1 MNMNRLSL
9 LSGSAI
15 VACAAS
21 ISVTACAQDVREFNI
36 PAGSLRDAL
45 NLFATQSDQQILF
58 AGDLV
63 AGRTTP
69 GLAGRYA
76 SQDALERL
84 LAGSGIAWTQ
94 GRPGVIFLR
103 RGDALAV
110 AEPVTALDDIVV
122 TGTLLRASGN
132 LASPLVRLNRDELD
146 RRAAATVAEALVAL
160 PQNYAGTS
168 TPISQAAL
176 SDAGGSNNVFSTGVN
191 LRGLGGAS
199 TLVLVNGRR
208 LAGTGSRAEFADI
221 SALPSAA
228 VERVDVLLDGA
239 SALYGA
245 DAVAGVVNVIMR
257 RTFDGQESRVRV
269 AAAQGGAEELQ
280 VSQLI
285 GRRWSSGAAY
295 LSYEY
300 QNGNPFSTADRPYT
314 RDGDLRPFGGTD
326 HRGFYSSPGNI
337 LALNT
342 ATSSF
347 GVQYAIRP
355 NASGTAQGPADFAA
369 GQTNLQSGLLG
380 VDLLPEFQRHSVYGR
395 ISQSLGDRLE
405 VTGDVRYSQRTTD
418 LSTAPSAGLFT
429 VTRANP
435 WFASPTGAASH
446 QVAYSFVR
454 DIGPARSH
462 TESESLGLTLG
473 ARFDLSADWSVE
485 GYLAEATER
494 ADFGNSNRIN
504 TRYLSE
510 ALGTIPDD
518 PNTPYRADI
527 DGYFNLFGDGSTNS
541 RAVLDFIG
549 SGYGEVHNRSRTR
562 SANLLL
568 QGTMMHLPGG
578 DVSIALGAQVRDET
592 FETRGATFL
601 SAAAPLSF
609 SSPKAERSIAA
620 VFAETRIPIVG
631 SENARRG
638 IHGLDISIAARLE
651 DYDDLGTTT
660 NPKVGLVWSPAEAW
674 VLRTSWGTS
683 FRAGALSQ
691 LFDAPGVSPTFLNRA
706 GGLQTLILMVY
717 GGNIDLKP
725 ETSET
730 FTAGFDYRPDGG
742 PSLSFNYFDTRFQ
755 DRIAQ
760 PVNANFSGALIDP
773 TLSPFVT
780 FIDPVNRPAD
790 RALIEAYA
798 GVPGF
803 SSSFP
808 VTAYGAIVD
817 TRWVN
822 TGAVRVNGV
831 DVTGRHEWAFDAGRL
846 MLDTNASWILNY
858 ENRTT
863 PTASVEQVAG
873 LIGYPSELRA
883 RTGLTWLQ
891 GDFQVG
897 AYWNHVAGYED
908 RLGASIDAWN
918 TLDTRFAWAPAG
930 KSDLQIQ
937 LAIQNVF
944 DEAPPFYDASTGLGF
959 DPGQASPLGRMV
971 SLQLTR
977 RW

>member
-1 MNMNRLSL
+1 MSRLSL
-9 LSGSAI
+9 LSCSAI
-15 VACAAS
+15 VACAVS
-21 ISVTACAQDVREFNI
+21 ISATACAQDAREFNI
-36 PAGSLRDAL
+36 PAGPLRDGL
-45 NLFATQSDQQILF
+45 NLFATQADQQILF

-69 GLAGRYA
+69 GLVGRFA
-76 SQDALERL
+76 PRDALDRL
-84 LAGSGIAWTQ
+84 LAGSGIVWSQ

-103 RGDALAV
+103 RGEVLAN
-110 AEPVTALDDIVV
+110 AEAVTALDDVVV
-122 TGTLLRASGN
+122 TGTLLRGSGN
-132 LASPLVRLNRDELD
+132 LASPVVTLNRDDLD
-146 RRAAATVAEALVAL
+146 RRAAATVAEALISL

-176 SDAGGSNNVFSTGVN
+176 SDAGGSNNVFATGIN
-191 LRGLGGAS
+191 LRGLGAAS

-257 RTFDGQESRVRV
+257 RAFDGQESRFRAS
-269 AAAQGGAEELQ
+269 AAKGGAEEI
-280 VSQLI
+280 QLSHLA
-285 GRRWSSGAAY
+285 GRSWSSGAAY

-300 QNGNPFSTADRPYT
+300 QTGNAFSTSDRPYT

-326 HRGFYSSPGNI
+326 HRGFYSAPGNI
-337 LALNT
+337 VAVNP
-342 ATSSF
+342 ATSTF

-355 NASGTAQGPADFAA
+355 NASGSAQGPADFAA

-380 VDLLPEFQRHSVYGR
+380 VDLLPEVQRHSAYGR
-395 ISQSLGDRLE
+395 VSQSFGGRLE
-405 VTGDVRYSQRTTD
+405 VTGDVRYSYRTTD
-418 LSTAPSAGLFT
+418 LNTAPSAGIFT

-435 WFASPTGAASH
+435 WFVSPTGAASH

-462 TESESLGLTLG
+462 TQSKSLGVTLG

-485 GYLAEATER
+485 GYFAQATER
-494 ADFGNSNRIN
+494 ADFGNSNRVN
-504 TRYLSE
+504 TRYLAE

-518 PNTPYRADI
+518 PNTAYRAAV
-527 DGYFNLFGDGSTNS
+527 DGYFNFFGGGTVNS
-541 RAVLDFIG
+541 SAVLDFIG

-562 SANLLL
+562 SANLLV
-568 QGTMMHLPGG
+568 QGPMMRLPGG
-578 DVSIALGAQVRDET
+578 DLSIALGAQVRDET
-592 FETRGATFL
+592 FDTRGATFL

-609 SSPKAERSIAA
+609 SSPTAERSIAA
-620 VFAETRIPIVG
+620 IFAETRIPIVG
-631 SENARRG
+631 PDNARPG
-638 IHGLDISIAARLE
+638 IRRLDLSIAGRLE

-660 NPKVGLVWSPAEAW
+660 NPKIGLVWSPAEPW
-674 VLRTSWGTS
+674 VVRSSWGTS

-706 GGLQTLILMVY
+706 GGVQTLILMVY
-717 GGNIDLKP
+717 GGNADLRP

-730 FTAGFDYRPDGG
+730 FTAGFDYRPKGG
-742 PSLSFNYFDTRFQ
+742 PSFSFNYFDTRFE

-780 FIDPVNRPAD
+780 FVDPVNRPAD
-790 RALIEAYA
+790 RALIESYA
-798 GVPGF
+798 AVPGF
-803 SSSFP
+803 STSFP

-822 TGAVRVNGV
+822 TGAVRVNGL
-831 DVTGRHEWAFDAGRL
+831 DVTGRHEWSVGDGRL
-846 MLDTNASWILNY
+846 VLDANASWILDY

-863 PTASVEQVAG
+863 PTAPAEKVAG

-883 RTGLTWLQ
+883 RTGLTWFQ
-891 GDFQVG
+891 GDLEVG
-897 AYWNHVAGYED
+897 GYWNHVADYKD
-908 RLGASIDAWN
+908 RLGAQIDAWN
-918 TLDTRFAWAPAG
+918 TVDTRVAWSPDRQSG
-930 KSDLQIQ
+930 LQIQ
-937 LAIQNVF
+937 LAVQNLL
-944 DEAPPFYDASTGLGF
+944 DQDPPFYNASTGLGF
-959 DPGQASPLGRMV
+959 DPGQASPLGRVV